1 MEVVDTNSSFSW
13 TQQAKE
19 LIDQLVDLHEAQRK
33 DKYAIFNRFYE
44 LWENNGLVLTVEKA
58 KGHFTS
64 HRNYIKNSIFSSL
77 SKADQDRMNE
87 AEAILTS
94 IKRGEPYETP
104 EGKVFTASEKEI
116 QRFKNAVHSNKVKIN
131 NRFNRLV
138 DEFEDFIRDKN
149 RNKKTTSENTVTF
162 YYDPLP
168 QTTETNSN
176 LKSRDSLPRDSKA
189 GLCNGYFTGQAVGDK
204 AQKRV
209 RNFEVK
215 TCYTMLLLI

>member
-1 MEVVDTNSSFSW
+1 
-13 TQQAKE
+13 
-19 LIDQLVDLHEAQRK
+19 
-33 DKYAIFNRFYE
+33 
-44 LWENNGLVLTVEKA
+44 
-58 KGHFTS
+58 
-64 HRNYIKNSIFSSL
+64 
-77 SKADQDRMNE
+77 MNE
-87 AEAILTS
+87 AEAILSS

-116 QRFKNAVHSNKVKIN
+116 QRFKNAVHSNKVNIN

-176 LKSRDSLPRDSKA
+176 LKPRDSLPRDSKS

-204 AQKRV
+204 ALKRV

>member
-1 MEVVDTNSSFSW
+1 M
-13 TQQAKE
+13 
-19 LIDQLVDLHEAQRK
+19 
-33 DKYAIFNRFYE
+33 
-44 LWENNGLVLTVEKA
+44 
-58 KGHFTS
+58 
-64 HRNYIKNSIFSSL
+64 SL
-77 SKADQDRMNE
+77 SKADQDRINA

-104 EGKVFTASEKEI
+104 EGKVFTAREKEI
-116 QRFKNAVHSNKVKIN
+116 QRFKNAVHSNKVNIN

-149 RNKKTTSENTVTF
+149 REKNRSKKNTSENTVTF

-176 LKSRDSLPRDSKA
+176 LKPRDSLPRDSKS
-189 GLCNGYFTGQAVGDK
+189 GLCKGYFIGQAVGDK
-204 AQKRV
+204 VQKRV

-215 TCYTMLLLI
+215 TCYTMLLLIFKYF